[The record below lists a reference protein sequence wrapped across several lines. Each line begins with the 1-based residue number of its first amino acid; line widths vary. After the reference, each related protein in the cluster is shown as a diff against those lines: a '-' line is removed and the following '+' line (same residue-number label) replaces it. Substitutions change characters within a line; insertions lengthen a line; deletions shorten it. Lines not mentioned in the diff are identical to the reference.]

1 MLIKIFLAKIF
12 GFDIN
17 LQAGNYEN
25 FQFKKLDYYFS
36 LADFLILKYLIIS
49 FISSYINNFN
59 CGVFVNYFIKRNKI
73 NKIMLF
79 F

>member
-36 LADFLILKYLIIS
+36 LDRFFLILKYLIIS
-49 FISSYINNFN
+49 FIKVPILIILIV
-59 CGVFVNYFIKRNKI
+59 GVFVNYLSNQNK
-73 NKIMLF
+73 
-79 F
+79 